1 MKPRDNVVYLK
12 HMIEA
17 VEAIDEYLSDVDEPG
32 FRENRLLQDGVIRQ
46 IQIVGEAAK
55 RVTPDLCDRYPQITW
70 RDIAGMRDKLVH
82 DYFGVDI
89 GIVWTTAKND
99 LPMLKDQLME
109 VLRSL

>member
-46 IQIVGEAAK
+46 IQIVGDF
-55 RVTPDLCDRYPQITW
+55 RGSHGVPYPARSSST
-70 RDIAGMRDKLVH
+70 RSRTA
-82 DYFGVDI
+82 
-89 GIVWTTAKND
+89 VWI
-99 LPMLKDQLME
+99 
-109 VLRSL
+109 